1 LNLLAELKVQQSMS
15 KQKFIGMHL
24 YMTDSKYRNS
34 SFMQLLA
41 DIISSIPDVSMRRI
55 VEEMFLNIKK
65 GRPNWT
71 SVIFL
76 IFNNFQ
82 IIFICILMKLL
93 KEIKE
98 NSKHP
103 DNIGIYFCG
112 NKNIG
117 DMLKIECLNLKL
129 KYSQE
134 NF

>member
-1 LNLLAELKVQQSMS
+1 
-15 KQKFIGMHL
+15 
-24 YMTDSKYRNS
+24 
-34 SFMQLLA
+34 
-41 DIISSIPDVSMRRI
+41 
-55 VEEMFLNIKK
+55 
-65 GRPNWT
+65 
-71 SVIFL
+71 
-76 IFNNFQ
+76 
-82 IIFICILMKLL
+82 MKLL